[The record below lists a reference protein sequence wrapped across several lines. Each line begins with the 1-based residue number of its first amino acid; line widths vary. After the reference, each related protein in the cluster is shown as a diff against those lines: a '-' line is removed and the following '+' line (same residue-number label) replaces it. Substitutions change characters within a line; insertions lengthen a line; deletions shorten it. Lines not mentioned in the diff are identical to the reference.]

1 MLKTNYISILKIALP
16 MMVGMFIQ
24 SVVMITDAAI
34 LNRYDILNNLS
45 SLSFDASGNAG
56 LIYVTLFMGMS
67 GLGDGAQILISNRI
81 GEKRINAIKHLIPSS
96 IFSNLFLALLFFSL
110 VQFLIPSMLFSYSS
124 DLNLAQKQV
133 DFISIRSIGFFVA
146 SLMITFNAFF
156 LAIGKTWIILV
167 SALIFAASNITLD
180 IILVFGIEGSIPS
193 LGLEGA
199 AIASNIAEGTAV
211 IFLFIMMLRVDERKK
226 FEIFS
231 TLRIKKETLTSLWK
245 VGSPLLFQGFLAL
258 ATWTVFFTFIE
269 QRSRY
274 DLTVSQNIRFIYM
287 IAFVPIFGFA
297 ATTKTYVSHF
307 MGAKDFK
314 QIKKVQYRILL
325 LSALFVILLF
335 HGTLFYPETLINLV
349 NPDKTYL
356 NDSAAILRMVFG
368 SIFMFALFTP
378 FFQTINGSGNTRAT
392 LIIEISSI
400 LIYLVFAFLF
410 IKVFELHIY
419 NVWFVE
425 YIYFGVMGVLSLI
438 YLKFF
443 NWQKKII

>member
-1 MLKTNYISILKIALP
+1 MLNASYISILKIALP

-34 LNRYDILNNLS
+34 LNRYDLLHDLS

-67 GLGDGAQILISNRI
+67 GLGDGAQILISNRL
-81 GEKRINAIKHLIPSS
+81 GENRITDIKHLIPSS
-96 IFSNLFLALLFFSL
+96 ILSNLFLALLFFLL
-110 VQFLIPSMLFSYSS
+110 VQFIIPNMLFSYSK

-146 SLMITFNAFF
+146 ALMISFNAFF

-167 SALIFAASNITLD
+167 SALIFAVSNITLD
-180 IILVFGIEGSIPS
+180 ILLVFGVENQIPS
-193 LGLEGA
+193 FGLEGA
-199 AIASNIAEGTAV
+199 AIASNIAEGIAV
-211 IFLFIMMLRVDERKK
+211 IFLFVMMLKVKERKK
-226 FEIFS
+226 FDLFS
-231 TLRIKKETLTSLWK
+231 TFRAKKETLLSLWK

-274 DLTVSQNIRFIYM
+274 DLTVSQNIRSIYM

-297 ATTKTYVSHF
+297 ATTKAYVSQY

-314 QIKKVQYRILL
+314 SIRKVQYRILL
-325 LSALFVILLF
+325 LSALFVLLLF
-335 HGTLFYPETLINLV
+335 HGTLFYPEHLVRLV
-349 NPDKTYL
+349 NPDQTYL
-356 NDSAAILRMVFG
+356 KESAAILRMVFG

-400 LIYLVFAFLF
+400 LIYLTFAFLF
-410 IKVFELHIY
+410 IKVFELNIY
-419 NVWFVE
+419 KVWFVE
-425 YIYFGVMGVLSLI
+425 YIYFGVMGVLSLL
-438 YLKFF
+438 YLKLF

>member
-1 MLKTNYISILKIALP
+1 

-34 LNRYDILNNLS
+34 LNRYDLLHNLS

-81 GEKRINAIKHLIPSS
+81 GENRLDAIKHLIPSS
-96 IFSNLFLALLFFSL
+96 VISNLCLALIFFL
-110 VQFLIPSMLFSYSS
+110 IVQFIIPSMLFSYSK
-124 DLNLAQKQV
+124 DLQLAQKQV
-133 DFISIRSIGFFVA
+133 DFISIRSIGFFVGA
-146 SLMITFNAFF
+146 LMISFNAFF

-167 SALIFAASNITLD
+167 SALIFAISNITLD
-180 IILVFGIEGSIPS
+180 ILLVFGIENIIPS

-199 AIASNIAEGTAV
+199 AIASNLAEGIAV
-211 IFLFIMMLRVDERKK
+211 IFLLFMMFKVKERKK
-226 FEIFS
+226 FEIF
-231 TLRIKKETLTSLWK
+231 TTFRIKKETLVSLWK

-307 MGAKDFK
+307 MGAKDF
-314 QIKKVQYRILL
+314 ISIRKVQNKILL
-325 LSALFVILLF
+325 LSAIFVLLLF
-335 HGTLFYPETLINLV
+335 HGTLFYPEQLIILV
-349 NPDKTYL
+349 NPDSTYL
-356 NDSAAILRMVFG
+356 SDSSDILRMVFG
-368 SIFMFALFTP
+368 SIFIFALFTP
-378 FFQTINGSGNTRAT
+378 YFQTINGSGNTRVT

-400 LIYLVFAFLF
+400 LVYLTFAYLF
-410 IKVFELHIY
+410 IKVFDLHIY
-419 NVWFVE
+419 QVWFVE
-425 YIYFGVMGVLSLI
+425 YIYFGVIGGLSLL

-443 NWQKKII
+443 NWQKKRI